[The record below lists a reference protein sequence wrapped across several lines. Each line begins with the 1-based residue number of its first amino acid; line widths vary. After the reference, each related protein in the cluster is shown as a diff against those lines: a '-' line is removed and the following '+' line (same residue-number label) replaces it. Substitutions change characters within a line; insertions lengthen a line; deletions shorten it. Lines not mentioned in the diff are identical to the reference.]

1 MNELNNKGADE
12 NVMDIPVVPLIK
24 EKPNSEHLGQDA
36 VVINQENPNLNNSEL
51 QTSNNIEDKP
61 QSFTNENTILDAQTL
76 GTLNNNNSKE
86 AEATSLPIIEPNVE
100 ANVIPETMDLNYG
113 VIPPNSSETV
123 LKPNRSNKKNL
134 KIIIGGLIGLLLIIL
149 LLLSFIGYKFYI
161 SIDPV
166 KEVTF
171 KIKEL
176 GKNLDESYQNSA
188 QMQLLKKADKLNFMQ
203 KATATMNLEEK
214 QFLLDLD
221 CNIKLLKSDNKMS
234 ANVKADF
241 NDDNLID
248 SNLTIFKNSLFINPI
263 VNSYNFRVD
272 NDMSKIM
279 IAIGNKI
286 NDISNNQLIET
297 YAKYLAEAIE
307 HNVAKQDFKISVAK
321 INEDEKK
328 ALTAEYSLV
337 IDEKLIKEIM
347 SEFMASL
354 KKDDMLKDIIKDED
368 LTIDFKNSISE
379 MKLNFYVGLEGTTKI
394 ELISKDRIIS
404 YLKINDEHKIIKLR
418 EKNKEVVSL
427 NIYEKSQEIKSTLII
442 NSEKTKITAN
452 IQFQKE
458 GKFEVNIKGQGVT
471 TVLNGQINEA
481 SDDKSFSQTILA
493 KLSIKEDKKANDMI
507 IDISSKSILEDND
520 SIQVEIPKGSIN
532 LETKEGLD
540 LFEKEISQIGL
551 LKLLNQTANDSE
563 I

>member
-1 MNELNNKGADE
+1 MNELNNKSADE

-24 EKPNSEHLGQDA
+24 EKPNSEQFEQDA

-51 QTSNNIEDKP
+51 QTNNIEDKP
-61 QSFTNENTILDAQTL
+61 QSLTNENTILDAQTL

-86 AEATSLPIIEPNVE
+86 TSTISSPIIEPNVE

-113 VIPPNSSETV
+113 VIPPNSSEMV

-166 KEVTF
+166 KEVTS

-176 GKNLDESYQNSA
+176 GKNLNESYQNTA
-188 QMQLLKKADKLNFMQ
+188 QMQLLKKSDKLNFTQ
-203 KATATMNLEEK
+203 KTTATMNLEEK

-263 VNSYNFRVD
+263 TNSYNFRVD

-279 IAIGNKI
+279 INVGNKI

-297 YAKYLAEAIE
+297 YAKYLAEAIK

-328 ALTAEYSLV
+328 ALTAKYSLV

-354 KKDDMLKDIIKDED
+354 KKDDTLKDIIKDED

-442 NSEKTKITAN
+442 NSEKTKITAD

-458 GKFEVNIKGQGVT
+458 GKFEVNIKGQEVT
-471 TVLNGQINEA
+471 AVLKGQINEVN
-481 SDDKSFSQTILA
+481 DDKSVSQTILA
-493 KLSIKEDKKANDMI
+493 KLSIKDDKKANDMI
-507 IDISSKSILEDND
+507 IDISSKSILEVND

-540 LFEKEISQIGL
+540 LFKKEISQIGL
-551 LKLLNQTANDSE
+551 LKLLNQTTNDSE

>member
-1 MNELNNKGADE
+1 MNELNNKSADE

-24 EKPNSEHLGQDA
+24 EKPNSEQFEQDA

-51 QTSNNIEDKP
+51 QTNNIEDKP
-61 QSFTNENTILDAQTL
+61 QSLTNENTILDAQTL

-86 AEATSLPIIEPNVE
+86 TSTISSPIIEPNVE

-113 VIPPNSSETV
+113 VIPPNSSEMV

-166 KEVTF
+166 KEVTS

-176 GKNLDESYQNSA
+176 GKNLNESYQNTA
-188 QMQLLKKADKLNFMQ
+188 QMQLLKKSDKLNFTQ
-203 KATATMNLEEK
+203 KTTATMNLEEK

-297 YAKYLAEAIE
+297 YAKYLAEAIK

-328 ALTAEYSLV
+328 ALTAKYSLV

-354 KKDDMLKDIIKDED
+354 KKDDTLKDIIKDED

-442 NSEKTKITAN
+442 NSEKTKITAD

-458 GKFEVNIKGQGVT
+458 GEFEINIKGQEVT
-471 TVLNGQINEA
+471 AVLKGQINEVN
-481 SDDKSFSQTILA
+481 DDKSVSQTILA
-493 KLSIKEDKKANDMI
+493 KLSIKDDKKANDMI
-507 IDISSKSILEDND
+507 IDISSKSILEVND

-540 LFEKEISQIGL
+540 LFKKEISQIGL
-551 LKLLNQTANDSE
+551 LKLLNQTTNDSE